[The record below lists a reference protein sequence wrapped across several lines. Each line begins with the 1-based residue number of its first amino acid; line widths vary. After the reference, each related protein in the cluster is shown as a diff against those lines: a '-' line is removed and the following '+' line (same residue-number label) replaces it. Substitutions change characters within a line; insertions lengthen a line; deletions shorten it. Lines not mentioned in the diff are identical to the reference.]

1 MNPNEIKVPVYLALG
16 SNLGDKQQNIEMAYS
31 KIEERIGRIVSTSA
45 FYFSRPQGFE
55 SEHSFVNSVCEVN
68 SFLDIFT
75 IFSHTRSIELEMG
88 RSDKSNGGV
97 YADRIIDIDL
107 LLAGDLVMDT
117 IMLTIPH
124 PRMHLRDFVIEPLCE
139 IAPDVVH
146 PIFHKTIYQLKRE
159 LDTFK

>member
-1 MNPNEIKVPVYLALG
+1 MEMPVYLALG
-16 SNLGDKQQNIEMAYS
+16 SNMGDKQQNIEMAYC
-31 KIEERIGRIVSTSA
+31 KIEERIGRIASTSA

-55 SEHSFVNSVCEVN
+55 SEHSFVNSACEVN

-75 IFSHTRSIELEMG
+75 IFSHTRSIEQEMG

-97 YADRIIDIDL
+97 YVDRIIDIDL

>member
-1 MNPNEIKVPVYLALG
+1 
-16 SNLGDKQQNIEMAYS
+16 
-31 KIEERIGRIVSTSA
+31 
-45 FYFSRPQGFE
+45 
-55 SEHSFVNSVCEVN
+55 
-68 SFLDIFT
+68 
-75 IFSHTRSIELEMG
+75 MG

-97 YADRIIDIDL
+97 YVDRIIDIDL